1 MLKRILEYAKPFRK
15 TLIWVSFLILLM
27 ALLGQVEPF
36 ITRSIT
42 DSLVQ
47 SQGDGQGLFTY
58 IGILLLVLLLVKL
71 VQSGLNRLSWFLT
84 NIFVI
89 KFEAHL
95 KSLSFDHLMNLSLS
109 FFNQQ
114 ESGKIISKLDRGV
127 NRLISIINN
136 SGMHF
141 LPNVITAI
149 ISFAIVIYYEWRIGV
164 ITVLAFIPYIVI
176 NRWRFEKNSK
186 LEHEEHQ
193 LYDRHYAHFYEVL
206 SSMEL
211 IKAFRAEEFEKKN
224 LRTFFKKA
232 IRLRQEMENNTN
244 RSMVGDILL
253 ELLSWFMYAYIVYIT
268 WQGQITIG
276 TLILLVSLIQLIRQ
290 PLWQLNWIF
299 WEVKKAQIGARDF
312 FKIMDAKSDV
322 VDPVKPLEIK
332 DVKGE
337 IVFDNVSFTYKQDAF
352 NYFDKNYDEQ
362 TKNEQQDEERPKQI
376 PRNLQVFKDVSFT
389 IKPGEMT
396 AFVGPSG
403 AGKTTIASMLM
414 RFFDPDQGKI
424 LLDGVDVKNFRQ
436 RDLRSQIGL
445 VSQSVYL
452 FSSSIEENLRYA
464 KPNATEAEMWQA
476 CKIARADE
484 FIEKLDK
491 GLKTTIGERGVRL
504 SGGQRQRL
512 SLARTIL
519 RDPKIIILDEATSAL
534 DSESEMYIQQA
545 LTEVLKNR
553 TSVVIAHRLSTV
565 QRSDKIIVI
574 KDQHLLEEGTHQQ
587 LLKKDGLY
595 ASLFK
600 IQSGDLS
607 KLKEWDLVG

>member
-15 TLIWVSFLILLM
+15 TLISVSVLIFLM
-27 ALLGQVEPF
+27 ALLSQVEPF
-36 ITRSIT
+36 VTRAIT
-42 DSLVQ
+42 DRLVQ
-47 SQGDGQGLFTY
+47 GEGQGLFNY
-58 IGILLLVLLLVKL
+58 IGILLLVLLAVRLI
-71 VQSGLNRLSWFLT
+71 QSVLNRLSWFLT
-84 NIFVI
+84 NIFAI
-89 KFEAHL
+89 KFEANL
-95 KSLSFDHLMNLSLS
+95 KLLSFDHLMKLSLS

-127 NRLISIINN
+127 NRLTAIINN

-164 ITVLAFIPYIVI
+164 ITVLAFVPYVLI

-186 LEHEEHQ
+186 LERKEYQ
-193 LYDRHYAHFYEVL
+193 LYDRQYAHFWEVL

-211 IKAFRAEEFEKKN
+211 IKAFRAEEFEKNNFKN
-224 LRTFFKKA
+224 FFKKA
-232 IRLRQEMENNTN
+232 IRLRQEMEKNTN

-253 ELLSWFMYAYIVYIT
+253 ESLSWFMYAYIVYIT

-290 PLWQLNWIF
+290 PLWQINWIF
-299 WEVKKAQIGARDF
+299 WEVKRAQIGARDF
-312 FKIMDAKSDV
+312 FKIMDAKADV

-337 IVFDNVSFTYKQDAF
+337 IIFDQVSFTYKQDAF
-352 NYFDKNYDEQ
+352 NYFEKNYDEQ
-362 TKNEQQDEERPKQI
+362 TENEQQDEDKPKQ
-376 PRNLQVFKDVSFT
+376 PPDLQVFKDVSFT

-424 LLDGVDVKNFRQ
+424 LLDGVDIKKFGQ

-464 KPNATEAEMWQA
+464 KPDATEAEMWQA

-545 LTEVLKNR
+545 LVEVLKNR

-574 KDQHLLEEGTHQQ
+574 KDQQLLEEGNHQQ

-600 IQSGDLS
+600 IQSGDVN
-607 KLKEWDLVG
+607 KLKEWDLVR

>member
-362 TKNEQQDEERPKQI
+362 TKNEQADEERPKQI